1 MNAGKFRRSRTQR
14 NNRRGAEARRK
25 QLTDKIMEKEKAQ
38 TKVQPP
44 KSEKP
49 KVEKPKAEKPKAEK
63 PKVQI
68 PTIGR
73 IVHAVVQ
80 IHEGNHAELVIRPAI
95 IVRIWPTAKKGVV
108 ATSVQAQVFM
118 DGDGGPSN

>member
-1 MNAGKFRRSRTQR
+1 
-14 NNRRGAEARRK
+14 
-25 QLTDKIMEKEKAQ
+25 MEKENAQ

-49 KVEKPKAEKPKAEK
+49 KVENPKAEK

-80 IHEGNHAELVIRPAI
+80 IHEGAHAELVIRPAM
-95 IVRIWPTAKKGVV
+95 IVRVWPVEGKDVV
-108 ATSVQAQVFM
+108 ETTVQAQVFM
-118 DGDGGPSN
+118 DGDGGPSNDGTPNVVWKSSLQYDKTGKLPHSWHWPKRD